1 MSLYRSALLVS
12 MSASAMF
19 GAVLV
24 PSVHAEVTSTVI
36 VAPVVSP
43 TILKMADGRFYH
55 PASGLIM
62 ADENALRAQL
72 GIPVPVENAL
82 PVVLQAVYRAQAE
95 LEKQITAEGKNT
107 RYPMGVVGQ
116 DAPRAVTLAVW
127 NKGTDE
133 ISYVSAIKTGKDLDI
148 GIGSPVGIKVR
159 LANWINT
166 DYVTNDSNHVV
177 VAVRY
182 PIFHEIKKGTKVVEY
197 SVEEAVYTPYNGA
210 LVTPEVIIEGERV
223 LDEYIAKAT
232 SELVEKKVGS
242 RALSGKN
249 VTETISPDLVKA
261 LIVAEHTN
269 TSSLR
274 SNPKSAIGQIYATVA
289 LNPGEAYNYSGSSAG
304 ALGLAQ
310 FIPSTYNR
318 LAKRTELGLKPDF
331 EAGMRDHQ
339 NAIKASFAYL
349 DAVLGELPAEA
360 KNLDA
365 NDPRL
370 FEYLAAAYN
379 GGSSKVKRAILIW
392 DEQISGELSRGQIL
406 SRARLQPETIDY
418 VKKIRAALPV
428 ILGQQPQRLAGE
440 T

>member
-1 MSLYRSALLVS
+1 
-12 MSASAMF
+12 MSASALF
-19 GAVLV
+19 GVMLV
-24 PSVHAEVTSTVI
+24 PAASAAELSSVEVTSTV
-36 VAPVVSP
+36 VAVSAVSP

-62 ADENALRAQL
+62 ADENAMRAQL

-82 PVVLQAVYRAQAE
+82 PVVLQAVYRAQTE
-95 LEKQITAEGKNT
+95 LEKQITAEGKGA

-116 DAPRAVTLAVW
+116 DAPRAVVLAVW
-127 NKGTDE
+127 NKSTDA
-133 ISYVSAIKTGKDLDI
+133 IAYVNATKTGKDLNI
-148 GIGSPVGIKVR
+148 EGGSPVGIKVR

-166 DYVTNDSNHVV
+166 DYVTNDPNHII

-197 SVEEAVYTPYNGA
+197 SVEEAVYTPYNGTLA
-210 LVTPEVIIEGERV
+210 TSEVMVEGERV
-223 LDEYIAKAT
+223 LDEYIAKAVE
-232 SELVEKKVGS
+232 ELNQKRVGS
-242 RALSGKN
+242 RALSGKT
-249 VTETISPDLVKA
+249 VTDTISSDLVKA
-261 LIVAEHTN
+261 LIIVEHTN
-269 TSSLR
+269 SSSLR
-274 SNPKSAIGQIYATVA
+274 SNPGAAVGQVFATVA

-318 LAKRTELGLKPDF
+318 LAKRTELDLKPNF

-360 KNLDA
+360 KNLASD
-365 NDPRL
+365 DPRL

-379 GGSSKVKRAILIW
+379 GGSSKVKRAISIW
-392 DEQISGELSRGQIL
+392 DDQISGELARAHIL
-406 SRARLQPETIDY
+406 ARARLQPETIDY

-428 ILGQQPQRLAGE
+428 ILGQQPQKFAGE